1 MANLRYGMKEVANVI
16 FFDIDPNSETY
27 KKPVAFLDTL
37 KVSSI
42 ENESET
48 AEARGGRGNN
58 KLMTWDY
65 GRTANLS
72 ISDALLSDTTI
83 AMLAGSQMKSEN
95 IRVVGREQFGKE
107 DDVKKLTESGTTG
120 AYTYTFTLDET
131 PTAGTLTVYNYKD
144 GLIVDEIVIDSAD
157 IVGSVVTF
165 DSAVLV
171 NDVMAFYE
179 YVIATGA
186 NQIVFSGE
194 KFPSTYRVV
203 GETLVRGED
212 GVDRR
217 MQFEIPKAKMQ
228 STFSLTM
235 DVENVATFDFTL
247 EVLMDAKSREKE
259 LYTITRLND

>member
-1 MANLRYGMKEVANVI
+1 MSNLRYGMKEVANVI
-16 FFDIDPNSETY
+16 FFDIVTN
-27 KKPVAFLDTL
+27 KPVAFLDTL

-83 AMLAGSQMKSEN
+83 AMLAGDEMKNSN
-95 IRVVGREQFGKE
+95 IKVVGREQVIAGAEKE
-107 DDVKKLTESGTTG
+107 GFTPDVPVLATEVV
-120 AYTYTFTLDET
+120 LDET
-131 PTAGTLTVYNYKD
+131 GTSQVSVYEYVD
-144 GLIVDEIVIDSAD
+144 GLLGAEVTSVTTTAKVFTKDSD
-157 IVGSVVTF
+157 QTEHTF
-165 DSAVLV
+165 DVIGGLV
-171 NDVMAFYE
+171 SGKEYMVFYE
-179 YVIATGA
+179 YTVASGA
-186 NQIVFSGE
+186 NQITFSGE
-194 KFPSTYRVV
+194 KFPATYRVV

-212 GVDRR
+212 GVDHK

-247 EVLMDAKSREKE
+247 EVLMDAKSKGKE
-259 LYTITRLND
+259 LYKITRL